1 VRGSVTIDP
10 PLLQAVSEALQQSF
24 DPQIPGTLD
33 SKLIC
38 LMIELSHVDPVH
50 AEREAEKLLKA
61 RKSQDAKAAVQP
73 THPEKVSLTKA

>member
-1 VRGSVTIDP
+1 MRGSVTIDP

-38 LMIELSHVDPVH
+38 LMIELSHVDPVD
-50 AEREAEKLLKA
+50 AERETE
-61 RKSQDAKAAVQP
+61 
-73 THPEKVSLTKA
+73 

>member
-1 VRGSVTIDP
+1 VVRGSVTINP

-38 LMIELSHVDPVH
+38 LMIELSRVDPVH
-50 AEREAEKLLKA
+50 VEREAEELLTDW
-61 RKSQDAKAAVQP
+61 KSRDADRGRSVDAS
-73 THPEKVSLTKA
+73 HEK

>member
-38 LMIELSHVDPVH
+38 LMIELSRVDPVH
-50 AEREAEKLLKA
+50 VEREAEELLTDW
-61 RKSQDAKAAVQP
+61 KSRDADSGPSADAPAK
-73 THPEKVSLTKA
+73 K